1 MLIRVVAQFMKHTL
15 TLLTGLLFAPLAT
28 ADITLIRDGQPQVV
42 IIVPDG
48 LYKHVQKPA
57 EQLTSDGVSVPL
69 AAVELAD
76 YLGKIGGTRPQIAT
90 ETQKGIPEG
99 PRIFVGPCQAS
110 ADLAPK
116 PEEIVV
122 VTRDGHLHLCGGDSG
137 PGGMACRGTLFA
149 VYDLLERDLGVR
161 WLGLGDWIF
170 ECRQTT
176 GQQLWEKLK
185 PIHENRAAGRA
196 KVDTAMQQA
205 AGIQKRMVDV
215 LAEAVAKGRSK

>member
-1 MLIRVVAQFMKHTL
+1 MKFIIKFL
-15 TLLTGLLFAPLAT
+15 SALLLAPLA
-28 ADITLIRDGQPQVV
+28 ALHAAGITLIREGQPQVV

-48 LYKHVQKPA
+48 LYKHIQKPA
-57 EQLTSDGVSVPL
+57 GQLTSDAMTVPL

-90 ETQKGIPEG
+90 ETQKGIPAG
-99 PRIFVGPCQAS
+99 PRIFVGPCKAS